1 MTPLDEKRY
10 QVLYDDLLVAL
21 KTQGMTDATIDSYTR
36 AVRRVTQRT
45 DKAPDRLTTKDLKN
59 YFADLVLTHSWSTVR
74 SDRCGLMFFYRHVLD
89 KEWNWV
95 KIVKPPQIKTL
106 PDILTVDEV
115 HSIISAV
122 RKLRYKTCIFTIY
135 SMGLRSS
142 EGVNLKIE
150 DIDSKRM
157 LVHIR
162 DSKNRKDRF
171 VPLPKS
177 ALCALREYWST
188 HRNPVLL
195 FPSVNGLSGNARLAN
210 TAMGR
215 DDMNRAMKAA
225 VDTCGIKKRV
235 CIRTLR
241 HSYATHL
248 VEADIARL

>member
-59 YFADLVLTHSWSTVR
+59 YFAGLVQTHAWSTVR
-74 SDRCGLMFFYRHVLD
+74 TDRCGLMFFYRHVLE

-150 DIDSKRM
+150 DID
-157 LVHIR
+157 L
-162 DSKNRKDRF
+162 
-171 VPLPKS
+171 
-177 ALCALREYWST
+177 ST

-195 FPSVNGLSGNARLAN
+195 FPSVEARGPPGPPPA
-210 TAMGR
+210 G
-215 DDMNRAMKAA
+215 
-225 VDTCGIKKRV
+225 V
-235 CIRTLR
+235 
-241 HSYATHL
+241 
-248 VEADIARL
+248 